1 MGGVLLLC
9 VLYGYYTKGLY
20 HWCRWRSQWDYY
32 RHYGRDALPFRSY
45 FPWPF
50 LAAELPDFGH
60 FEPLLVD
67 AAVPTVRRS
76 DGVLYELPLR
86 ALYWLMPAD
95 AAHEIVISWQ
105 MQRDI
110 NGGDPNIF

>member
-1 MGGVLLLC
+1 MEVLLLC
-9 VLYGYYTKGLY
+9 VLYGYYSKGLY
-20 HWCRWRSQWDYY
+20 FWCRWRSQWDYY

-50 LAAELPDFGH
+50 LAAHVVIDNPSCY
-60 FEPLLVD
+60 EPLLV
-67 AAVPTVRRS
+67 AATVPTIS
-76 DGVLYELPLR
+76 YGNTLIELPLY

-95 AAHEIVISWQ
+95 DAHMIVASWR
-105 MQRDI
+105 MLREA

>member
-1 MGGVLLLC
+1 MEVLLLC

-20 HWCRWRSQWDYY
+20 FWCRWRSQCDYY

-50 LAAELPDFGH
+50 LAAELPDIGH
-60 FEPLLVD
+60 VEPLLVD

-76 DGVLYELPLR
+76 DGALDELPLL

-95 AAHEIVISWQ
+95 DAHMIVASWR
-105 MQRDI
+105 MLREA

>member
-1 MGGVLLLC
+1 MVVLLLC

-20 HWCRWRSQWDYY
+20 FWCRWRSQWDYY
-32 RHYGRDALPFRSY
+32 RSIGRDALPFPSY

-50 LAAELPDFGH
+50 LAAELMTDVDCI
-60 FEPLLVD
+60 EPLLVD

-76 DGVLYELPLR
+76 DGALDELPLL

-95 AAHEIVISWQ
+95 AAHEIVITWR
-105 MQRDI
+105 MQREI